1 MEQEK
6 KRLRESAYDFNLA
19 AGSSGQNMGGNGQ
32 NFSGHGMDNN
42 PQNFGGNGIGQQQ
55 GRTIIYLIK
64 VLS

>member
-32 NFSGHGMDNN
+32 NFAGHGMDNN

-55 GRTIIYLIK
+55 GRTKFYPK
-64 VLS
+64 